1 MGIASTRTAS
11 SGKRCRT
18 PSSSRC
24 ASPPTADATPDSGI
38 GPVVTPNW
46 HVATD
51 EGFAT
56 AVASG
61 SVVAS
66 VSSDH
71 IAKIDV
77 TGLDSST
84 TDWPRRECS
93 RANRRVDQHLCPMHP
108 VAARAPRV
116 RDVASPHQPPG
127 SGMKGRGG
135 DVVEHRNRRAAAPK
149 THGYCCAP
157 SFADT
162 IVYRHGGECLPRRSS
177 MNVPVQ
183 EAPAS
188 VST

>member
-24 ASPPTADATPDSGI
+24 ASPRRPTRPPDSGI

-84 TDWPRRECS
+84 TDCPAANVREPIDGLI
-93 RANRRVDQHLCPMHP
+93 RHLCPMHP

-127 SGMKGRGG
+127 SGMKAG
-135 DVVEHRNRRAAAPK
+135 AATWSSTGTGARSTK

>member
-1 MGIASTRTAS
+1 MCIT
-11 SGKRCRT
+11 
-18 PSSSRC
+18 
-24 ASPPTADATPDSGI
+24 PTADATPDSGI

-84 TDWPRRECS
+84 TDCPAANVRKPIDGLISIYARCTPLLRGLLEC
-93 RANRRVDQHLCPMHP
+93 
-108 VAARAPRV
+108 
-116 RDVASPHQPPG
+116 
-127 SGMKGRGG
+127 
-135 DVVEHRNRRAAAPK
+135 E
-149 THGYCCAP
+149 T
-157 SFADT
+157 
-162 IVYRHGGECLPRRSS
+162 
-177 MNVPVQ
+177 
-183 EAPAS
+183 
-188 VST
+188 